1 MWILGLKA
9 LSSSTT
15 KSVALSTGQRFIQ
28 WIALSN
34 LRTTG
39 ARSYFLVYQLRC
51 TSCTDQ
57 VITEEYSGGN
67 HFIIIADRPPR
78 RQTFSHLL
86 LIRSKSTL
94 LLEERILKLMIRA
107 LHDCLHH
114 SSFET
119 NRYLFNRLPPS
130 FFKSSPGLHLPLFAC
145 KSNHFQF
152 RSRGPVLLFPRPREQ
167 GGENLGNEFSDF

>member
-1 MWILGLKA
+1 MRILGLKA

-28 WIALSN
+28 WIALST
-34 LRTTG
+34 LRRTG

-107 LHDCLHH
+107 LHDCACNTVLLKTVIY
-114 SSFET
+114 STGSLRAFS
-119 NRYLFNRLPPS
+119 NRVLVFIFPYS
-130 FFKSSPGLHLPLFAC
+130 HASQIV
-145 KSNHFQF
+145 SNF
-152 RSRGPVLLFPRPREQ
+152 VLGFLFPRLREQ
-167 GGENLGNEFSDF
+167 VREDLGNEFSHF